1 MKQFFTNMYHKPQFW
16 KRFFAC
22 LLAVC
27 IMGFCVSWLNLIA
40 LGADPCSCMN
50 FGLSSALG
58 MSFGNWQALLNC
70 CLFILVIIWGRDNIG
85 FGTLMNMFL
94 VGYSCDFT
102 TWLREKLWPDFA
114 FSSLGARVFWMPI
127 VLVVFVFAVAV
138 YMSVELGTAPY
149 DAIPIMISQKQNKVS
164 FRLIRIAFDGI
175 VTLIAIGFH
184 ATVGVVTIL
193 MVFTIGPCAQFVKK
207 HIEKFFS

>member
-1 MKQFFTNMYHKPQFW
+1 M
-16 KRFFAC
+16 
-22 LLAVC
+22 L
-27 IMGFCVSWLNLIA
+27 
-40 LGADPCSCMN
+40 
-50 FGLSSALG
+50 
-58 MSFGNWQALLNC
+58 
-70 CLFILVIIWGRDNIG
+70 
-85 FGTLMNMFL
+85 
-94 VGYSCDFT
+94 
-102 TWLREKLWPDFA
+102 
-114 FSSLGARVFWMPI
+114 I

-184 ATVGVVTIL
+184 ATVGIVTIL

-207 HIEKFFS
+207 HIERFFRKSAD